1 MSNDVILVPPLDGG
15 RGIYCLYE
23 RCEKPAGSVVCGN
36 VTEAVKALGP
46 RALRSYDDIVHV
58 DLSGISR
65 DRLLEL
71 NKEWARG
78 LGAR

>member
-1 MSNDVILVPPLDGG
+1 MSDVILVPPLEGG

-23 RCEKPAGSVVCGN
+23 RCGKPAGSVVCGN
-36 VTEAVKALGP
+36 VTQAVVALGP
-46 RALRSYDDIVHV
+46 RALRNYDDIVHI

-65 DRLLEL
+65 DELLAL

-78 LGAR
+78 LSR